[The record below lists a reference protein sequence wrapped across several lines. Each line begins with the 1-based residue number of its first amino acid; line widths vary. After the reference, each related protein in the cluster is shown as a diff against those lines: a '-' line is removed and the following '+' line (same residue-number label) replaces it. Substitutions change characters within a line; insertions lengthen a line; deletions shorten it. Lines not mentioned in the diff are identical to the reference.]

1 MAFHKNRRNKPDAR
15 VPFVPTEQN
24 DDVVT
29 WEYGDDVMAFRSPSS
44 QTTSHFRFQG
54 DARALAVR
62 RALNHALD
70 EWWRRSA
77 LPPDDLL
84 REGLFVLQ
92 AGHDLDESQRTLLL
106 RTALMRRR
114 GMLTALRHQSDPE
127 RTALVLFEVLLH
139 PSHPLEIETLRKLL
153 QEDAQSAAW
162 ASVLS
167 RLLREGAVSVPEKLA
182 YVTTLLAVLEEHPA
196 AESTTPPLPL
206 EGEPVS
212 RRRGLRLRRVLLVLL
227 ALVAVALLGWLRQHL
242 SDRQPSD
249 MVTVPAGRYL
259 VSSWPAGAAQ
269 QEVVLSAFQIDR
281 FEATVRQY
289 RVCYERGACPWPASP
304 TSATRPNYLLDPAF
318 ADFPMINIDHASAA
332 RFCQF
337 MGKRLPTAA
346 EWEVA
351 AAYASMTGRMLRYP
365 WGDEFAVQRANS
377 SFSGVGDTVQ
387 VGSYR
392 PAGDSPLGVSDMAGN
407 VAEWTATSVEVAGRP
422 YYLVR
427 GGSFRSEPAALRTSA
442 AEALPSDTAAD
453 WLGVRCARDM
463 R

>member
-1 MAFHKNRRNKPDAR
+1 MAFHKNRRNNPDAR
-15 VPFVPTEQN
+15 VPLPATEQS
-24 DDVVT
+24 DDAVT
-29 WEYGDDVMAFRSPSS
+29 WEYGDDVTAFRSSSS
-44 QTTSHFRFQG
+44 QATSHFRFQG

-70 EWWRRSA
+70 EWWQRGA
-77 LPPDDLL
+77 LPSDDLL

-127 RTALVLFEVLLH
+127 RTALVLFEALFH

-153 QEDAQSAAW
+153 REDAQSAAW
-162 ASVLS
+162 APVLS
-167 RLLREGAVSVPEKLA
+167 RLLRESAGSAPEKLA
-182 YVTTLLAVLEEHPA
+182 YVTTLLAALEERPA
-196 AESTTPPLPL
+196 AESTTPPLWL

-212 RRRGLRLRRVLLVLL
+212 RQGGLWLRATLLVLL
-227 ALVAVALLGWLRQHL
+227 ALIAVALLWWLRQ
-242 SDRQPSD
+242 QPSN
-249 MVTVPAGRYL
+249 MVTVPAGRYV

-289 RVCYERGACPWPASP
+289 RACYERGACPWPASP
-304 TSATRPNYLLDPAF
+304 ASATRPNYLLDPAF
-318 ADFPMINIDHASAA
+318 ADFPMINIDHESAA

-351 AAYASMTGRMLRYP
+351 AAYAPMTGRMLRYP
-365 WGDEFAVQRANS
+365 WGDEFAVQLANS
-377 SFSGVGDTVQ
+377 ALSGVGDTVQ
-387 VGSYR
+387 IGSYR

-407 VAEWTATSVEVAGRP
+407 VAEWTATGVEVERHT

-427 GGSFRSEPAALRTSA
+427 GGSFRSEPAALRMSA
-442 AEALPSDTAAD
+442 AEALPPATAAD
-453 WLGVRCARDM
+453 WLGVRCARNV